1 MSHSKNLLDMLIH
14 ILNKKRENF
23 ERKNNRPFVYSIE
36 FYYNFIKEVID
47 FDKEKDEEFKK
58 TMCLVQYLMALWIFG
73 QPYNYEYAYNF
84 FVIISKYDKFLI
96 NYKNFI
102 KTFTQKFEELDIF
115 LKSNNIK
122 KPEFNCILNKINYL
136 NKI

>member
-1 MSHSKNLLDMLIH
+1 MSHSKDILDLLIY
-14 ILNKKRENF
+14 ILNKKKETF
-23 ERKNNRPFVYSIE
+23 ERKNNRPFNYSLD
-36 FYYNFIKEVID
+36 FYYDFIKEAID

-58 TMCLVQYLMALWIFG
+58 TTRLVQYLMALWIFG
-73 QPYNYEYAYNF
+73 QRYNYDYAIEF
-84 FVIISKYDKFLI
+84 FVIISNYDKFLI
-96 NYKNFI
+96 SYRNFI
-102 KTFTQKFEELDIF
+102 KTFSQKFEELDIF